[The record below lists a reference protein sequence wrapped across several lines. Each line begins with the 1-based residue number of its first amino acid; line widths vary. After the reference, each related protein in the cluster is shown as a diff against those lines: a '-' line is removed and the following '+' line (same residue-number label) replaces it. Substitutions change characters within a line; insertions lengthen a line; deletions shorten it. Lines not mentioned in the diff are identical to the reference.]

1 MFYGLGTALITPFD
15 ENFKVDYEALRKITR
30 FQIDSNINALI
41 VLGTTGE
48 SPVISLSE
56 REKIVATV
64 IEEAGGRTKILV
76 GTGTNNTNDVVEMN
90 KIAEKQKVDGI

>member
-15 ENFKVDYEALRKITR
+15 ENLNVDYEALLKITR
-30 FQIDSNINALI
+30 FQIDSKIDALI

-56 REKIVATV
+56 REKIITTV
-64 IEEAGGRTKILV
+64 ME
-76 GTGTNNTNDVVEMN
+76 
-90 KIAEKQKVDGI
+90 